1 MVAKPAIPVGEE
13 ANMKRIELARGT
25 VTGVAETLF
34 QTEDAMDHA
43 ISQIACFAQAL
54 PSAGKEAGFAATRG
68 QAVYERLAE
77 AMVAQSQAR
86 ARIVEVHELLAE
98 LKADSHMRT
107 VAIGGGSKDT
117 PVGGTIPPGNHLAV
131 VHAAG

>member
-1 MVAKPAIPVGEE
+1 
-13 ANMKRIELARGT
+13 MKRIELARDT
-25 VTGVAETLF
+25 VTNVAETLF

-86 ARIVEVHELLAE
+86 ARIVEVHELLAD

-117 PVGGTIPPGNHLAV
+117 PVGGTIPPRGHLEV
-131 VHAAG
+131 VHAMGR

>member
-1 MVAKPAIPVGEE
+1 
-13 ANMKRIELARGT
+13 MKRIEMARGT
-25 VTGVAETLF
+25 AAGVADTLF
-34 QTEDAMDHA
+34 QTEDAIDRAM
-43 ISQIACFAQAL
+43 SQIAVFAQVL
-54 PSAGKEAGFAATRG
+54 PAAGKEAGFAATRG

-86 ARIVEVHELLAE
+86 AKIVQVHELLAE
-98 LKADSHMRT
+98 LKADSHMRA

-131 VHAAG
+131 VHAVG

>member
-1 MVAKPAIPVGEE
+1 
-13 ANMKRIELARGT
+13 MKRIHQARDT
-25 VTGVAETLF
+25 VTGVADNLF

-54 PSAGKEAGFAATRG
+54 PSASKEAGFAATRG

-86 ARIVEVHELLAE
+86 ARIVEVHELLAD
-98 LKADSHMRT
+98 LKADSFMRT

-117 PVGGTIPPGNHLAV
+117 PVGGTIPPRTSLAV
-131 VHAAG
+131 LHAVG

>member
-1 MVAKPAIPVGEE
+1 
-13 ANMKRIELARGT
+13 MKRIELARST
-25 VTGVAETLF
+25 AAGVAETLF
-34 QTEDAMDHA
+34 LTEDAIDRAM
-43 ISQIACFAQAL
+43 SQIACFAQAL
-54 PSAGKEAGFAATRG
+54 PAAGREAGFAATRG

-86 ARIVEVHELLAE
+86 ARIVEVHELLAD

-131 VHAAG
+131 VHAVG

>member
-1 MVAKPAIPVGEE
+1 
-13 ANMKRIELARGT
+13 MKRIHQARDT
-25 VTGVAETLF
+25 VTGVADNLF

-54 PSAGKEAGFAATRG
+54 PSASKEAGFAATRG

-86 ARIVEVHELLAE
+86 ARIVEVHQLLAD
-98 LKADSHMRT
+98 LKADSFMRT

-117 PVGGTIPPGNHLAV
+117 PVGGTIPPRTSLAV
-131 VHAAG
+131 LHAVG

>member
-1 MVAKPAIPVGEE
+1 
-13 ANMKRIELARGT
+13 MKRIEHASDT
-25 VTGVAETLF
+25 VTGIARTLF

-54 PSAGKEAGFAATRG
+54 PAAGKEAGFAATRG

-86 ARIVEVHELLAE
+86 ARIVDVHELLAD
-98 LKADSHMRT
+98 LKADSFMRT

-117 PVGGTIPPGNHLAV
+117 PVGGTIPPHKHLAV
-131 VHAAG
+131 VQAAG